1 MRGEV
6 INTSNL
12 GPSRAKPRGLAEGD
26 TLLTPAGAVGSHEIV
41 VTEDGTQEYPVLTI
55 QRDNNRP
62 IRLSLRKIEVIRA
75 VWPQVE
81 AFLRKHENHND
92 SAQPIKAIDVHDDDD
107 DDQI

>member
-1 MRGEV
+1 MQ
-6 INTSNL
+6 
-12 GPSRAKPRGLAEGD
+12 PRGLAERD
-26 TLLTPAGAVGSHEIV
+26 TLLTPDSAVGSHKIV
-41 VTEDGTQEYPVLTI
+41 IIEGGTQEYPVLTI
-55 QRDNNRP
+55 QKGNNRP
-62 IRLSLRKIEVIRA
+62 IRLSLRKIEVIKA